1 MSDIKAASCLALA
14 WCCLADAQ
22 NELPTDAKT
31 REMIETIMRA
41 VKSQKDNLLL
51 RNQVIELPKQLP
63 KGDKAA

>member
-14 WCCLADAQ
+14 LCCLADAQ

-31 REMIETIMRA
+31 RQMLETIMRA

-51 RNQVIELPKQLP
+51 RNQVIELPTRKPL
-63 KGDKAA
+63 GDAA